1 MLSLKPS
8 LDIGPFVRASVSEGD
23 DGIGKEFLN
32 IIWFIVMPCNVMQ
45 QTPCHTLYFSSSYL
59 RNGAYEVAGRG
70 NIDEVFL
77 GDLFGL
83 EGWRRVVYDFSTV
96 TIIFAAAV
104 IVIAV
109 FASASR

>member
-23 DGIGKEFLN
+23 DGIGKEF
-32 IIWFIVMPCNVMQ
+32 
-45 QTPCHTLYFSSSYL
+45 L

-96 TIIFAAAV
+96 TIIIAAAV